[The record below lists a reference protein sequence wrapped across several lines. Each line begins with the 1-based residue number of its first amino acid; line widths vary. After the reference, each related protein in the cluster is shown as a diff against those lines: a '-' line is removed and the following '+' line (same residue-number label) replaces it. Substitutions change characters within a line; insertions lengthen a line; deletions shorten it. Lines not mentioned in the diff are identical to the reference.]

1 MMRCAFIVAF
11 CLCSSLV
18 FAQLDA
24 NSVTVTASRS
34 SNLQP
39 DEALFVVTVASSSSA
54 TTLDEAVAALQ
65 GTGITQSSLT
75 GVNAA
80 SIVADSVTRIDP
92 SIATFLLVQP
102 PALQWRFS
110 LPVPLAKL
118 KDTVALLAALQQSI
132 MKKNNGLTIYFTSQ
146 GLQAS
151 AKQVQ
156 SLSCATSDLLAD
168 ARAKAQ
174 KLADAA
180 GVGVGN
186 VLAMSGDIST
196 AAAGSAATYY
206 SSDYLPSG
214 CSLTVKFALGRF

>member
-1 MMRCAFIVAF
+1 MMRCALVLAF
-11 CLCSSLV
+11 CLSSSLA

-39 DEALFVVTVASSSSA
+39 DEALFIVSVSSSSGA

-65 GTGITQSSLT
+65 GIGITQSNLT

-80 SIVADSVTRIDP
+80 STDS
-92 SIATFLLVQP
+92 SFATSLLVQG

-110 LPVPLAKL
+110 LPVPLAKV
-118 KDTVALLAALQQSI
+118 KDTVAMLVALQKSI
-132 MKKNNGLTIYFTSQ
+132 VQRNNGLTLSFNLQ

-151 AKQVQ
+151 AKQTQ

-206 SSDYLPSG
+206 SSNYLPSG